1 MVSDKTIAYYNDPK
15 NLYAERTVNV
25 DMNEGYSHFLNYLPL
40 TGTIMDLG
48 CGSGRDSLFFIKR
61 GFKVVPVDGSQ
72 RMCDETT
79 KLIGYKAENLTFQQL
94 NFENYFDGIWAC
106 ASLLH
111 ISMKELPDVLNRI
124 AKAMKPNGVLYAS
137 WKYGNSEHVDATS
150 GRFFCDMN
158 EEKINTLLKDVAF
171 FNLKEMWLSADV
183 RKEYKTQT
191 WINIIAKKSGSL

>member
-1 MVSDKTIAYYNDPK
+1 MISDKTIAYYNNPK

-72 RMCDETT
+72 RMCEETT
-79 KLIGYKAENLTFQQL
+79 RLIGYKAENLTFKQL
-94 NFENYFDGIWAC
+94 NFENCFDGIWAC

-111 ISMKELPDVLNRI
+111 ISMQELPDILNRI
-124 AKAMKPNGVLYAS
+124 AKAMKPNGAFYAS
-137 WKYGNSEHVDATS
+137 WKYGNSEHVDTS
-150 GRFFCDMN
+150 SDRFFCDMN
-158 EEKINTLLKDVAF
+158 EERISTLLKDVALF
-171 FNLKEMWLSADV
+171 DLKEMWLSADV
-183 RKEYKTQT
+183 REEYKTQT
-191 WINIIAKKSGSL
+191 WINIIPRKCGSL